1 MNHDC
6 SRKLTASLIIIAL
19 AFFNVS
25 CIIPVALNTSI
36 PTLPTRDFKTPPQK
50 IVVANAYDVK
60 AASVRDNKEKLFSEL
75 INLTVRHTSNEINRR
90 SEIPATFVEG
100 IAVPITQPDS
110 SIQKLMTAHLAS
122 HAIIVKSFNA
132 SFEQTEVNV
141 TEADDGSKNR
151 QAMYDI
157 IVDIGYTFHNWSG
170 RQFDTLISARR
181 FHSSRNVLSGFLAA
195 GPNIV
200 ANSED
205 AADGIYANVDMY
217 LKSFFKGTENRTRII
232 NITKEFK
239 EVNRLIQAGEH
250 DKAFQVCESLRSSDK
265 IDVASRASYCCAVL
279 LEYMGRY
286 NEVKFYLEESLRGY
300 YSPDA
305 EMMLK
310 DYRLY
315 RVQQ

>member
-1 MNHDC
+1 MNND
-6 SRKLTASLIIIAL
+6 SARKLTGALIIIAF

-25 CIIPVALNTSI
+25 CIIPVTLNTSI

-60 AASVRDNKEKLFSEL
+60 AASVRDNKEKLFGEL
-75 INLTVRHTSNEINRR
+75 VNLTVRQTSNEINRR

-100 IAVPITQPDS
+100 IAVPASQPDS
-110 SIQKLMTAHLAS
+110 SIQKLMTTHLAS

-132 SFEQTEVNV
+132 SFEQTAVNV

-181 FHSSRNVLSGFLAA
+181 FHSSRSVLSGLLAA

-205 AADGIYANVDMY
+205 ALDGIYANVDMY

-239 EVNRLIQAGEH
+239 EVNSLIQAGEH
-250 DKAFQVCESLRSSDK
+250 EKAFQVCESLRSSVK
-265 IDVASRASYCCAVL
+265 SDVASRASYYCAVL

-305 EMMLK
+305 EIMLQ